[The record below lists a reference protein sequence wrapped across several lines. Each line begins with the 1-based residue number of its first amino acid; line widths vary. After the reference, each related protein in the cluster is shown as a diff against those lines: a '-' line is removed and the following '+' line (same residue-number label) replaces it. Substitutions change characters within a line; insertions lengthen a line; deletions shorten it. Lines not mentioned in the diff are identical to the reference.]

1 MYAIVSAILFGTAG
15 IFVKLAHN
23 TGLDS
28 VSLLTVQYVIAVTL
42 MFIVAF
48 LKDRKKLRISKKQ
61 LFHMAVLGGVGNTL
75 MTVCY
80 YMAFEYLPV
89 AMVTML
95 LFTYPIMV
103 FIYSVAFGKQ
113 KIDSRK
119 VIAIVSAFLGCIL
132 TLNILSGELKYS
144 MKGII
149 FGLLAAIFY
158 AFMNLYSEEKLENV
172 DALSINAYS
181 TLFSLLILLLYRWPG
196 FLFKGQIKV
205 EGLTYIIIL
214 AVFCEIIPLTLLYSA
229 IKYIGSLKVSIIS
242 NLEIPTA
249 IIVSFMILKEDV
261 SIMQIIGAVL
271 IFYSVHLIRS
281 EEPTEEKKRHRIS
294 MALLNY

>member
-1 MYAIVSAILFGTAG
+1 MKKGYMYAIVSAILFGTAG
-15 IFVKLAHN
+15 IFVKLAQN

-28 VSLLTVQYVIAVTL
+28 VSLLTIQYIIAVTL

-48 LKDRKKLRISKKQ
+48 LKDSKKLYVSKKQ
-61 LFHMAVLGGVGNTL
+61 LFYMAILGAVGNTL
-75 MTVCY
+75 MTVFY

-103 FIYSVAFGKQ
+103 FVYSVFFEKQ
-113 KIDSRK
+113 KIDIRK
-119 VIAIVSAFLGCIL
+119 IIAILAAFLGCIL
-132 TLNILSGELKYS
+132 TLNIFSGELRYS

-149 FGLLAAIFY
+149 FGLLAAVFY

-181 TLFSLLILLLYRWPG
+181 TLFSLITLIVYRWPG
-196 FLFKGQIKV
+196 FLLKDQIRLQ
-205 EGLTYIIIL
+205 GLTYIIAL
-214 AVFCEIIPLTLLYSA
+214 AVLCEIVPLTLLYAA
-229 IKYIGSLKVSIIS
+229 IKHIGSLKVSIIS

-249 IIVSFMILKEDV
+249 IIVSFVILKESV
-261 SIMQIIGAVL
+261 SIMQIIGAVF
-271 IFYSVHLIRS
+271 IFYAVHLIK
-281 EEPTEEKKRHRIS
+281 EEEKTEVKRAS
-294 MALLNY
+294 

>member
-1 MYAIVSAILFGTAG
+1 MKKGYMYAIVSAILFGTAG
-15 IFVKLAHN
+15 IFVKLAQH

-48 LKDRKKLRISKKQ
+48 IKDRKKLYISKKQ
-61 LFHMAVLGGVGNTL
+61 LFDMAILGGVGNTL

-80 YMAFEYLPV
+80 YRAFEYLPV

-103 FIYSVAFGKQ
+103 FIYSVAFRKQ
-113 KIDSRK
+113 KIDSKK
-119 VIAIVSAFLGCIL
+119 VIAIVSAFSGCIL

-144 MKGII
+144 IKGIV

-181 TLFSLLILLLYRWPG
+181 TLFSLLTLLVYRWPG
-196 FLFKGQIKV
+196 FLFKGHIRV
-205 EGLTYIIIL
+205 ESLTYIIIL

-249 IIVSFMILKEDV
+249 IVVSFVILKEGV
-261 SIMQIIGAVL
+261 SIMQIVGAVL
-271 IFYSVHLIRS
+271 IFYSVHLIR
-281 EEPTEEKKRHRIS
+281 EEELIEEKKAS
-294 MALLNY
+294 

>member
-28 VSLLTVQYVIAVTL
+28 VSLLTIQYVIAVTL

-48 LKDRKKLRISKKQ
+48 LKDRKKLHISKKQ
-61 LFHMAVLGGVGNTL
+61 LFHMAILGAIGNTL
-75 MTVCY
+75 MTVFY

-103 FIYSVAFGKQ
+103 FIYSVFFEKQ
-113 KIDSRK
+113 KVDIRK
-119 VIAIVSAFLGCIL
+119 IAAILCAFLGCVL

-149 FGLLAAIFY
+149 YGLLAAIFY
-158 AFMNLYSEEKLENV
+158 AFMNLYSEKKLENV

-181 TLFSLLILLLYRWPG
+181 TLFSLITLVVYKWPV
-196 FLFKGQIKV
+196 FLFKGQIRLD
-205 EGLTYIIIL
+205 GLTYIIIL
-214 AVFCEIIPLTLLYSA
+214 AVLCEIVPLTLLYAA
-229 IKYIGSLKVSIIS
+229 IKHIGSLKVSIIS

-249 IIVSFMILKEDV
+249 IVVSFVILKESV

-271 IFYSVHLIRS
+271 IFYAVHLIRA
-281 EEPTEEKKRHRIS
+281 EETTEVKKAS
-294 MALLNY
+294 

>member
-1 MYAIVSAILFGTAG
+1 MKKGYMYAIVSAILFGTAG
-15 IFVKLAHN
+15 IFVKLAQK

-28 VSLLTVQYVIAVTL
+28 VSLLTIQYIIAVTL

-48 LKDRKKLRISKKQ
+48 LKDSQKLYVSKKQ
-61 LFHMAVLGGVGNTL
+61 LFYMAVLGAVGNTL
-75 MTVCY
+75 MTVFY

-103 FIYSVAFGKQ
+103 FVYSVFFEKQ
-113 KIDSRK
+113 KIDIRK
-119 VIAIVSAFLGCIL
+119 IISILAAFLGCVL
-132 TLNILSGELKYS
+132 TLNIFSGELKYS

-149 FGLLAAIFY
+149 FGLLAAVFY

-181 TLFSLLILLLYRWPG
+181 TLFSLITLILYRWPV
-196 FLFKGQIKV
+196 FLIKGQIRL
-205 EGLTYIIIL
+205 EGLTYIITL
-214 AVFCEIIPLTLLYSA
+214 AVLCEIVPLTLLYAA
-229 IKYIGSLKVSIIS
+229 IKHIGSLKVSIIS

-249 IIVSFMILKEDV
+249 IIVSFVVLKESV
-261 SIMQIIGAVL
+261 SIMQIIGAVF
-271 IFYSVHLIRS
+271 IFYAVHLVKK
-281 EEPTEEKKRHRIS
+281 EEKTEVKKAS
-294 MALLNY
+294 

>member
-1 MYAIVSAILFGTAG
+1 MKKGYMYAIVSAILFGTAG
-15 IFVKLAHN
+15 IFVKLAQN

-28 VSLLTVQYVIAVTL
+28 VSLLTIQYIIAVTL

-48 LKDRKKLRISKKQ
+48 LKDSKKLYVSKKQ
-61 LFHMAVLGGVGNTL
+61 LFYMAILGAVGNTL
-75 MTVCY
+75 MTIFY

-103 FIYSVAFGKQ
+103 FVYSLFVEKQ
-113 KIDSRK
+113 KIDIRK
-119 VIAIVSAFLGCIL
+119 IIAILAAFLGCIL
-132 TLNILSGELKYS
+132 TLNIFSGELKYS

-149 FGLLAAIFY
+149 FGLLAAVFY

-181 TLFSLLILLLYRWPG
+181 TLFSLITLIVYRWPD
-196 FLFKGQIKV
+196 FLTKGQIRL
-205 EGLTYIIIL
+205 EGLTYIIAL
-214 AVFCEIIPLTLLYSA
+214 AVLCEIVPLTLLYAA
-229 IKYIGSLKVSIIS
+229 IKHIGSLKVSIIS

-249 IIVSFMILKEDV
+249 IIVSFVILKEAV
-261 SIMQIIGAVL
+261 SIMQIIGAVF
-271 IFYSVHLIRS
+271 IFYAVHLIK
-281 EEPTEEKKRHRIS
+281 EEEKIEVKKAS
-294 MALLNY
+294 